1 MIYVSQEVMQL
12 ENWKELIADFLDE
25 KKMDP
30 RLVFELSGDNVAVSL
45 EYGEL
50 SNLLPQY
57 YYITHIVT

>member
-25 KKMDP
+25 KKMD
-30 RLVFELSGDNVAVSL
+30 
-45 EYGEL
+45 
-50 SNLLPQY
+50 LLRQY